1 MCEEEKDKKD
11 DEIERIST
19 RDTEVCLNEDPE
31 NIIISKSKNHKKE

>member
-11 DEIERIST
+11 DEIEKVST

-31 NIIISKSKNHKKE
+31 IKE